1 MKKFLTAIFVC
12 IFLILP
18 ISAKTLKG
26 GVSLAWDNLTQTE
39 ITEDINNVR
48 RLIFDGKEISDKD
61 KKEFKKIISPFRKD
75 ADRKTNLSIA
85 AAGGGELSDK
95 IVVPFYWKKYLLAYG
110 IIYKK
115 DLKTC
120 YYYSALGGLFSIE
133 YLEKDYGEFPVTS
146 YQYKTS
152 GVLTAVV
159 YNISEV
165 DQYMYKP
172 DKTFTGRWF
181 EENYYNG
188 RGKITMTRTLPQK

>member
-1 MKKFLTAIFVC
+1 MKKIIITILIYAFF
-12 IFLILP
+12 ILP
-18 ISAKTLKG
+18 VSSKTLKG

-48 RLIFDGKEISDKD
+48 RKIFDGKEISDKD
-61 KKEFKKIISPFRKD
+61 KKDFKQRIKSFRKD
-75 ADRKTNLSIA
+75 SDRKSNLYYA
-85 AAGGGELSDK
+85 TAGGGELPDR
-95 IVVPFYWKKYLLAYG
+95 IVVPFFYKKYLLAYG

-115 DLKTC
+115 DLRTC
-120 YYYSALGGLFSIE
+120 YYYNALGKLFSVE
-133 YLEKDYGEFPVTS
+133 ELEKDYGDFPVTS
-146 YQYKTS
+146 YQYKTN
-152 GVLTAVV
+152 GTLEAVV

-188 RGKITMTRTLPQK
+188 KGEVKVTRVLPQK